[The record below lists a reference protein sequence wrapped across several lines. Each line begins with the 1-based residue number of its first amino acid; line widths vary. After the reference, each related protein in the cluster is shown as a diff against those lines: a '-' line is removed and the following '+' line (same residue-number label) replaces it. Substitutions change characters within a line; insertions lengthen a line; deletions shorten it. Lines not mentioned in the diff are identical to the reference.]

1 MKAIQSER
9 FRNDRTKAVIKLQQ
23 TQSWPKQDS
32 NKTSNSQSQK
42 NNQMRR
48 RIKFIQTLEDVKRM
62 RLTSL
67 EDVSLVEFMYP
78 VFNRMPGGVIVG
90 NSGLCC
96 CVPVVRVTSIIVLKA
111 LLIPCVCC
119 FLKLVPSATGLKTLK
134 QYTLTMDATLH

>member
-1 MKAIQSER
+1 MTEK
-9 FRNDRTKAVIKLQQ
+9 TKAVIKLQQ

-32 NKTSNSQSQK
+32 NKTSNSQSKK

-48 RIKFIQTLEDVKRM
+48 RIKFIQT
-62 RLTSL
+62 L

-90 NSGLCC
+90 DSGLCC
-96 CVPVVRVTSIIVLKA
+96 CVPVVCVTSIIVLKA